1 MWDKRIRIYSTP
13 EVLNNFTYIYIYIY
27 IFLAAAQK
35 GLFYKSGC

>member
-13 EVLNNFTYIYIYIY
+13 EVLNNFTYIYTY